1 MTCLFTSNVQRSIT
15 NVKATVAT
23 DKCKIM
29 LMGHKVGQNIN
40 TDVFS
45 VFLYRSAIM
54 NINDDIC

>member
-1 MTCLFTSNVQRSIT
+1 MTCFYTSNVQWSQ
-15 NVKATVAT
+15 ATVAT